1 MKIERIM
8 EGNMD
13 RHRAWCKIDELTK
26 DSDGNYAINK
36 TEDADALGD
45 ASEIIVMDSPG
56 MMLYWDAEAQKAY
69 VWAGGEENGQS
80 P

>member
-8 EGNMD
+8 EGNLD

-26 DSDGNYAINK
+26 DSDGNYSINK
-36 TEDADALGD
+36 TADAALLEE

-56 MMLYWDAEAQKAY
+56 MMLYWDAEGQKGY
-69 VWAGGEENGQS
+69 VWAGGEEDS

>member
-13 RHRAWCKIDELTK
+13 RHRAWCKTDEITK
-26 DSDGNYAINK
+26 DKDGNYTLNNTA
-36 TEDADALGD
+36 DAAALGD

-56 MMLYWDAEAQKAY
+56 MMMYWDAEAKKAY
-69 VWAGGEENGQS
+69 VWAGGKEDSQS